1 MLKQRFAGI
10 PFRSHFI
17 KPIECYVKDICTKYG
32 SRAENKAF
40 AAPEK
45 ESLGACPKCGKDVLT
60 TAKAYSCCG
69 GKDGCGFIVWKSI
82 AGKSI
87 SAAQAKKLITK
98 KKTDLIKGFKG
109 KSGKEF
115 NAYIILKDDFST
127 GFEFE
132 NKK

>member
-1 MLKQRFAGI
+1 MI
-10 PFRSHFI
+10 
-17 KPIECYVKDICTKYG
+17 
-32 SRAENKAF
+32 
-40 AAPEK
+40 
-45 ESLGACPKCGKDVLT
+45 
-60 TAKAYSCCG
+60 
-69 GKDGCGFIVWKSI
+69 WKSI

-87 SAAQAKKLITK
+87 SAAQVKKLITK

-115 NAYIILKDDFST
+115 NAYLILKNDFST